1 MILIVIAEI
10 LKIILSFALLLYSA
24 DKFVLAASRLARS
37 CGISSSVI
45 GITLV
50 GYGTSLPEFAVSSIA
65 AMQNHSD
72 LSIANIVGSN
82 IFNIA
87 ILIGLAAAMMVEVRF
102 RKKTVSNVD
111 IATMILS
118 ALILSLLLF
127 FGGIGRI
134 TGAVMIILVVAYTI
148 YTIKQDKSTN
158 NLICDEKL
166 SWKKELAKS
175 IPLLALI
182 LFSADLLINS
192 SVSVAQI
199 FGISDWVI
207 GATIIAAGT
216 SMPEFAVTIAS
227 ARRREFGILLGNI
240 VGSNIFNI
248 LWILGFAALLNPLTV
263 TAASIA
269 TDTTIMILVTV
280 LFAAA
285 IHKKS
290 VTRIEGFAYITLY
303 LLYVGYLLKIF

>member
-1 MILIVIAEI
+1 MILITEI
-10 LKIILSFALLLYSA
+10 LKIIFSFALLLYSA

-65 AMQNHSD
+65 AMQNRAD
-72 LSIANIVGSN
+72 LSVANIVGSN

-102 RKKTVSNVD
+102 KKKTVSNVD
-111 IATMILS
+111 IATMVLS

-134 TGAVMIILVVAYTI
+134 TGAIMIILVVAYTI

-158 NLICDEKL
+158 NLVCDEKL

-175 IPLLALI
+175 IPLLAII

-192 SVSVAQI
+192 SVSVARI
-199 FGISDWVI
+199 IGISDWVI

-216 SMPEFAVTIAS
+216 SMPEFAVTVAS

-248 LWILGFAALLNPLTV
+248 LWILGFAALLNPLPV
-263 TAASIA
+263 TFSAIT
-269 TDTTIMILVTV
+269 TDTVLMILITTF
-280 LFAAA
+280 FAAA

-303 LLYVGYLLKIF
+303 LLYVGYLLKMF